1 MTLPT
6 LPQYFF
12 IFKYL
17 GNIILALIPKKLPCH
32 HLHRSPV
39 IPLFQIPLHNRP
51 KPYSRQRT
59 SMIIKLLN
67 DYNIS
72 EFDTD
77 RISLLINQTKEAQIA
92 HNPFSPIIDPIIKLI
107 KGVSPIII
115 SIISYIPQKTTS
127 DRDLQ
132 FTIIELSILFC
143 AILGIYI
150 MFAVFSPILKD
161 LIYRDYSKYN
171 SLIYDLNQIK
181 IFQPN
186 QTTNFSNHFSSYKSK

>member
-1 MTLPT
+1 
-6 LPQYFF
+6 
-12 IFKYL
+12 
-17 GNIILALIPKKLPCH
+17 
-32 HLHRSPV
+32 
-39 IPLFQIPLHNRP
+39 
-51 KPYSRQRT
+51 
-59 SMIIKLLN
+59 MIIKLLN

-115 SIISYIPQKTTS
+115 SYIPQKTTS

-150 MFAVFSPILKD
+150 MFAVLSPILKD

-186 QTTNFSNHFSSYKSK
+186 QIASSSNHLSSSKDK

>member
-1 MTLPT
+1 MLN
-6 LPQYFF
+6 
-12 IFKYL
+12 KYY
-17 GNIILALIPKKLPCH
+17 
-32 HLHRSPV
+32 
-39 IPLFQIPLHNRP
+39 

-150 MFAVFSPILKD
+150 MFAVLSPILKD

-186 QTTNFSNHFSSYKSK
+186 QIASSSNHLSSSKDK

>member
-1 MTLPT
+1 MILLFLVMLVALIFQNNNLILLTSFLT
-6 LPQYFF
+6 FIFF
-12 IFKYL
+12 IVLLAIDSTPKNQSFMLNKYY
-17 GNIILALIPKKLPCH
+17 
-32 HLHRSPV
+32 
-39 IPLFQIPLHNRP
+39 

-115 SIISYIPQKTTS
+115 SYIPQKTTS

-150 MFAVFSPILKD
+150 MFAVLSPILKD

-186 QTTNFSNHFSSYKSK
+186 QIASSSNHLSSSKDK